1 MSYNLNKLVR
11 LSALQELAQKIANL
25 FVSKEEAPF
34 IITFTSDSLY
44 AEITTGTID
53 KTNDEVKNAIDSKK
67 QIICKYEYYNSSN
80 NKYYCTYLPDVDIHK
95 SDNIYSIKA
104 YYWTVLDPTTISE
117 PAIWRRCVWTYNSIN
132 DTSNIEIQFKGD

>member
-1 MSYNLNKLVR
+1 MSYDLNKLVR

-53 KTNDEVKNAIDSKK
+53 KTNNEVKNAIDLKK
-67 QIICKYEYYNSSN
+67 
-80 NKYYCTYLPDVDIHK
+80 
-95 SDNIYSIKA
+95 
-104 YYWTVLDPTTISE
+104 
-117 PAIWRRCVWTYNSIN
+117 
-132 DTSNIEIQFKGD
+132 